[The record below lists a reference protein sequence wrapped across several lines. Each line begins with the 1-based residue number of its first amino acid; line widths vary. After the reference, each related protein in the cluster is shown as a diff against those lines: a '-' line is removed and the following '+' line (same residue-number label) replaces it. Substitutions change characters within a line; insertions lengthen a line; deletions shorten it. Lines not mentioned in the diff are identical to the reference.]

1 MTTTAATRSKRK
13 ALLGRKIGM
22 TQAYREDGKWVPITV
37 LEVGPCTVLQVKTPE
52 TDGYAAIQVGFGE
65 TLKAAAWPQ
74 QKLFQKVKTR
84 TKKFVQEIPPV
95 EAATVYRAPL
105 FSEVGGTVEYLH
117 LTPGGNLIEKKV
129 PRTKLILRAV
139 KSQPAAAP
147 VEGKES
153 EAAPA
158 GGQEPAAP
166 QAPDAPSAALAVKN
180 MSGSVLKEY
189 ALPPGSSIE
198 VANGATVADGDLL
211 AYVVVKEPVAQ
222 VSPGCQIG
230 VGLFTGTG
238 RVDVSGITKGKG
250 FQGCIKRHH
259 FNAGPKSHG
268 SKNLREP
275 GSTGMHTEPGR
286 VLPGKRMP
294 GHLGAA
300 KRKARNLKVLQIDP
314 EDNLMLVT
322 GSVPG
327 PNGGFVYIEES
338 LKKK

>member
-1 MTTTAATRSKRK
+1 MTMTMTTTTTAATKPKRK

-22 TQAYREDGKWVPITV
+22 TQAYRENGKWVPVTV
-37 LEVGPCTVLQVKTPE
+37 LEVGPCTVLQVKTAE

-65 TLKAAAWPQ
+65 TKKPAAWPQ
-74 QKLFQKVKTR
+74 QRLFQKVKTR

-95 EAATVYRAPL
+95 EAGLVYRTPL
-105 FSEVGGTVEYLH
+105 FSEVGGTVEYRN
-117 LTPGGNLIEKKV
+117 LTPGENLIEKKV
-129 PRTKLILRAV
+129 PRSKLILRAV
-139 KSQPAAAP
+139 KSPAAESAEKKEGEAAAP
-147 VEGKES
+147 QS
-153 EAAPA
+153 SHLAA
-158 GGQEPAAP
+158 
-166 QAPDAPSAALAVKN
+166 SLALKD
-180 MSGSVLKEY
+180 MSGNVLKEY
-189 ALPPGSSIE
+189 VLPPGSSIE
-198 VANGATVADGDLL
+198 VVNGATAADGDLL

-230 VGLFTGTG
+230 VGLFSGIP

-268 SKNLREP
+268 TKNIREP

-300 KRKARNLKVLQIDP
+300 NRKARNLKVLQIDA
-314 EDNLMLVT
+314 EANLLLVT

-327 PNGGFVYIEES
+327 PNGGFVYVEES
-338 LKKK
+338 LRKK